1 MGNDK
6 REWKRDEG
14 RAAGRLEVLTHSSE
28 ISATVAAISKQADAH
43 TESEKEKKGENPRK
57 AFTVLVHM
65 DGLRVQVHSSKEP
78 SSIGRVTK
86 ECLTLQPNNQR
97 NRL

>member
-43 TESEKEKKGENPRK
+43 TESEKEKKGRK
-57 AFTVLVHM
+57 PTQSFY
-65 DGLRVQVHSSKEP
+65 SSCAHGWIESTSP
-78 SSIGRVTK
+78 Q
-86 ECLTLQPNNQR
+86 LQGAK
-97 NRL
+97 